1 MAKAGHRDHKWWL
14 ETWDEGEHPVAKLWC
29 HECKKWQGNG
39 KVDQYS
45 NTCSNFMR
53 QHVPTTLHM
62 KEYHRRVGKEA
73 VMLEQARQLAGQDQP
88 NDKQLIDEAVGIIKA
103 ANDKGDECFVI
114 QGDLTNLRL
123 SPAAYKWKCKYCRV
137 LHNLCPRT
145 NNLAWSLELH
155 LNGDRHIQKRAE
167 AEKML
172 AGHQPFSSGRVG
184 RPLWQVSVADD
195 EKQQRIKSFFHP
207 TPSSASNT
215 AGSSGVSSSSK
226 GTYNA
231 LLVCWGLWRSQAIVE
246 GRKIHI
252 KPFLLD
258 QQRGSNWYSE
268 PFLAAEIEYND
279 RTLLVDG
286 CFRHVACM
294 RISTDSDGFQDFTC
308 DKCHSIIQEKDFK
321 MRVFREEKAA
331 IKRGDR
337 DTGRGRRIDFLRT
350 DEAKLLIK
358 QKNAKARR
366 LERELWVLQ
375 ARLLRQKASR
385 KSFIM
390 VQEELANREDIT
402 NFCRRIVNSWRDGLW
417 GGKEALWDFMSDVSK
432 NLSRKANGRR
442 YSKNTKVTWEV
453 VKLRAGP
460 VISKFLTRNLQG
472 PSLSTTKRD
481 IKKEFHYIAGE
492 SAVQFRHIGKT
503 YGKLK
508 EQLGITGPVPFII
521 AEDETSVPKMI
532 RWVSTTDTLMGF
544 CGTKADHKC
553 MHNFTVVVGDGEDG
567 YNWIVDA
574 FERNVKANYARVLMA
589 NPLHSGLPSL
599 LIVAMCTCNT
609 FDAGDIRMQWNRI
622 EKLWKENCHEVGP
635 IIGHASDGDSRRR
648 AVQLHDYCCRATT
661 PAREFRIDWEG
672 FALGALIGQDGDVS
686 GLHDQDWIHNVK
698 KLISPLDSSCQTLW
712 LGSYI
717 V

>member
-1 MAKAGHRDHKWWL
+1 MEDVEYQLVLIDNDGKNQKQLGPIMMAMSAIRLTEVRSFIEENELLDFEFKFWNNIVNLCYDRKFEKVNKVRGLEIIVVKDVVAKVVEECIPKRPRLEGEAEHHGFSSDNDMETLPEGATENESTEVATPVTKDRDVPPESGGPTRLRSTILKDDVKECWMRAVRSCEAKMAKVGHQDHKWWF

-123 SPAAYKWKCKYCRV
+123 SPAAYKWQCKYCRV
-137 LHNLCPRT
+137 LHNICPRT

-321 MRVFREEKAA
+321 MRVFREEEAA

-337 DTGRGRRIDFLRT
+337 DTGRGRRIDFLQT

-366 LERELWVLQ
+366 LERELWVLR
-375 ARLLRQKASR
+375 ARLLRQKTSQ

-390 VQEELANREDIT
+390 VQELANREDIT
-402 NFCRRIVNSWRDGLW
+402 NFCRRIVSSWRDGLW

-442 YSKNTKVTWEV
+442 YSKNTKVMWEV

-460 VISKFLTRNLQG
+460 VISNFLTRNLQG

-481 IKKEFHYIAGE
+481 IKKEFHYVAGE

-508 EQLGITGPVPFII
+508 EQGSQ
-521 AEDETSVPKMI
+521 DQY
-532 RWVSTTDTLMGF
+532 
-544 CGTKADHKC
+544 H
-553 MHNFTVVVGDGEDG
+553 
-567 YNWIVDA
+567 
-574 FERNVKANYARVLMA
+574 
-589 NPLHSGLPSL
+589 L
-599 LIVAMCTCNT
+599 LLL
-609 FDAGDIRMQWNRI
+609 RMKHQFVR
-622 EKLWKENCHEVGP
+622 
-635 IIGHASDGDSRRR
+635 
-648 AVQLHDYCCRATT
+648 
-661 PAREFRIDWEG
+661 
-672 FALGALIGQDGDVS
+672 
-686 GLHDQDWIHNVK
+686 
-698 KLISPLDSSCQTLW
+698 
-712 LGSYI
+712 
-717 V
+717 